1 MTEQE
6 FKTQI
11 FKTFEQWESG
21 LLYRLELLKGGGI
34 TLYPVPTFES
44 WIQEVDGIKNPS
56 CLAVDEC
63 GQIYFIDAETC
74 KLYRYNPATHILEHI
89 LCISDCGSEPGTV
102 NKPARIII
110 DKFTLWILDAGNQ
123 RVQAYSR
130 DNYQIKYIIDKFM
143 KDDTDEYL
151 EEPVDIGLDE
161 QGNLYILDRKLRQ
174 IFKYDN
180 NAHYIQGFGKED
192 LREPVG
198 IASGKDNKLYV
209 IDKDSE
215 RKGFL
220 VFTEKGEFT
229 GLIGNFPEDFQPSA
243 IAIDRKGNIF
253 IIDQKT
259 GLIHQ
264 FDPDG
269 SHIGIIPAPDFK
281 GQVYSLAVDSRGNL
295 YASTDKGIALLSA
308 RQAYT
313 RENGIYY
320 SKTLDSGI
328 KECQWHRLALQADI
342 PDKTVLEVYFY
353 ASDDSALKH
362 AIDDILLSSQS
373 TQEKADQIDKK
384 IQWIGPEKP
393 PKDMLFRGKS
403 GRYLWLKLVLSTFE
417 EKVRPV
423 VKHMKVFY
431 PRISYLRYLPAI
443 YQEDPV
449 SREFLERFLSIFET
463 VFYDLETE
471 ISHIFKYFDPDTTPQ
486 NFLSWLASWL
496 NIALEEDWPEEKK
509 RHIIRA
515 AYSLYKR
522 RGTLSGIIKLI
533 EIYTGKAAII
543 LEHSRAG
550 KPMLLG
556 KEFRLGVNTMLVQ
569 TPVRGFRLGDD
580 SILGRVALRDV
591 VQLPEDPFLQT
602 AHRFTVILDLTLQEL
617 SLYEKGLRRILN
629 EEKPAHTAYTLIAAH
644 DKGMGMG
651 TYIGINSRVGDY
663 RPVRIGV
670 DSVPGTGLIAFDSG
684 EKSGKVERHSK
695 VEVDTLLI

>member
-1 MTEQE
+1 MINQE

-11 FKTFEQWESG
+11 LKTSEQWKSG
-21 LLYRLELLKGGGI
+21 LAYRLEMLDEGGI

-56 CLAVDEC
+56 CLAIDEC
-63 GQIYFIDAETC
+63 GQIYFINAETC
-74 KLYRYNPATHILEHI
+74 KLYRYNPATRILEHI
-89 LCISDCGSEPGTV
+89 LCISDRGSEPGTV
-102 NKPARIII
+102 NKPARIFI
-110 DKFTLWILDAGNQ
+110 DKFTLWILDAGNK

-130 DNYQIKYIIDKFM
+130 DNYQIKYIIDKFI
-143 KDDTDEYL
+143 KDNTDEYL

-192 LREPVG
+192 LREPIG

-215 RKGFL
+215 CKGFL

-229 GLIGNFPEDFQPSA
+229 GLIGNFPEDFQPST

-253 IIDQKT
+253 VIDQKT

-269 SHIGIIPAPDFK
+269 SHIGIVPTSDFK

-295 YASTDKGIALLSA
+295 YASTDKGIALLSTQ
-308 RQAYT
+308 QAYT

-328 KECQWHRLALQADI
+328 KNCTWHRLALQADI
-342 PDKTVLEVYFY
+342 PDKTVLDVYFH
-353 ASDDSALKH
+353 ASDDSALKY

-384 IQWIGPEKP
+384 IQWIGPEKN
-393 PKDMLFRGKS
+393 PKDMLFRGES
-403 GRYLWLKLVLSTFE
+403 GRYLWLKLALKTFD
-417 EKVRPV
+417 EKVRPSV
-423 VKHMKVFY
+423 TQMKVFY

-449 SREFLERFLSIFET
+449 SREFLERLLSIFET

-471 ISHIFKYFDPDTTPQ
+471 ISHIFKYFDSDTTPQ

-509 RHIIRA
+509 RYLIRE

-522 RGTLSGIIKLI
+522 KGTLSGIIKLI
-533 EIYTGKAAII
+533 EIYTGRAAII
-543 LEHSRAG
+543 LEHLRTG
-550 KPMLLG
+550 KPIVLG
-556 KEFRLGVNTMLVQ
+556 KEFRLGVNTILVQ

-591 VQLPEDPFLQT
+591 VQSLEDPFLQT
-602 AHRFTVILDLTLQEL
+602 AHRFTIILDLTSQEF

-629 EEKPAHTAYTLIAAH
+629 EEKPAHTAYTLITSH
-644 DKGMGMG
+644 DKGMGW

-663 RPVRIGV
+663 RPVQIGV
-670 DSVPGTGLIAFDSG
+670 DSVLGTGLIAFDSG